1 MIRLN
6 VNIDHVATVRQARR
20 STEPDPVQAA
30 VLAELG
36 GADGIAVHLRGDRRH
51 VQDRDVEVLRKIVRT
66 RLHLRMAPT
75 QEMVRVALT
84 LTPDQVTLVPE
95 RTEEVTTEGGID
107 AVLNSVQLRSSV
119 KTLVEAG
126 IAVSLFVDPELEQVK
141 EVHKLGAGVVEINTA
156 AWADAATERAREGAL
171 RELGDAARLGRKL
184 GLGVHAAHG
193 LTYLNAPSIAG
204 LSEIAEVCIGH
215 SIVSR
220 ALLLGMERAV
230 RDMAELLRAARP
242 GRV

>member
-36 GADGIAVHLRGDRRH
+36 GAEGIAVHLRANRRH
-51 VQDRDVEVLRKIVRT
+51 VQDRDVEVLRKTVRT
-66 RLHLRMAPT
+66 RLHLRMAAT
-75 QEMVRVALT
+75 QEMVRIALT

-95 RTEEVTTEGGID
+95 RTEEVTTEGGVD
-107 AVLNSVQLRSSV
+107 AVLNSVQLRPSV
-119 KTLVEAG
+119 KTLSEAG

-156 AWADAATERAREGAL
+156 AWADAADERAREGAL
-171 RELGDAARLGRKL
+171 RQLTDAARLGRKL
-184 GLGVHAAHG
+184 GLRVHAAHG

-204 LSEIAEVCIGH
+204 LSEISEVCIGH

-220 ALLLGMERAV
+220 ALLVGMERAV